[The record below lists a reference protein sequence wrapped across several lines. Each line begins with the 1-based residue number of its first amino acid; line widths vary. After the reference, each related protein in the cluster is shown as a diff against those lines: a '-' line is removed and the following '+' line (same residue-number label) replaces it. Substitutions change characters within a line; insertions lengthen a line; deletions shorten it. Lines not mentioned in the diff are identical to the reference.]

1 MSTVLASPVPKLDEV
16 RSILLS
22 KTTWQ
27 LPQDL
32 KEKSEGAKVVS
43 LEELKKLPMSQCVE
57 IFSPV
62 HRVALLSAAAHLAVP
77 APKVAQTLITIFN
90 ELPGPAYNTTPEF
103 KNSPYDFTPGLPLSD
118 EDFTN
123 FLKAIYPDAEKEV
136 LELFEEPYVSAAQVL
151 LLVSTI
157 ELVSDYAL
165 IAAVLDAEFKGAALL
180 SSEEFSRELAP
191 QFVSIVAQRIF
202 DIALNSKNLR
212 KKGSKILSSL
222 PKLFAPIFAA
232 VAQLRTAVV
241 KPQHFFDKFTLFSY
255 TSNIV
260 YSTVEICKYLGKP
273 ADNVT
278 VENASQL
285 LATAAFSMIS
295 GLAPKVQESIEK
307 KRITV
312 GTISK
317 EIAVAVAENGPA
329 ALTMMNFYAPPAGK
343 KVLPKEPVGCIDLL
357 PKQMK
362 VRQEVIQLVT
372 SIFKRHGGVAID
384 TPVFELRSVLTE
396 KYGEESKLIYNL
408 EDQGGELL
416 SLRYDLTVPFARFVA
431 THGITKIKRYHIA
444 KVYRRDKPAIE
455 RGRFREFYQCDF
467 DVAGTS
473 GLMISDA
480 EVISIVSELLT
491 AIGKLCRL
499 DNFNYSIRVSHRQL
513 LSAMTK
519 VAGVPDE
526 KFKTICSSVDKL
538 DKLPWS
544 DVSRELVDVK
554 GLSQAAADKLGEFV
568 SIQGNP
574 REVLAALRQK
584 QDFVAVAG
592 KVLDEMEVLFNYLEA
607 TGCLGNINFDLSL
620 ARGLDYYTGV
630 IYEAGTT
637 SGDVGSIAGGGRY
650 DGLIGMFSGRQ
661 VPAVGVSLGIERI
674 FALIERLKANEE
686 VKESDTEVYIAGI
699 FSDYTK
705 KRFELASKFWEL
717 GVPTEFFPKE
727 KPDIKQQLLAAEQ
740 LGAKVFVL
748 LAPDELEKG
757 QIKIREMT
765 PKGVERQPIERVVP
779 EADVVQ
785 ETIKL
790 LNELKNA
797 N

>member
-1 MSTVLASPVPKLDEV
+1 MATVLASPVPKLDEV
-16 RSILLS
+16 RSILLT

-32 KEKSEGAKVVS
+32 KEKADGFKVVS
-43 LEELKKLPMSQCVE
+43 LDHLKKLPMSQCLE

-62 HRVALLSAAAHLAVP
+62 HRVALISAAAHLAVP
-77 APKVAQTLITIFN
+77 APQIAQTLINIFN
-90 ELPGPAYNTTPEF
+90 ELPGPAYNATAEF
-103 KNSPYDFTPGLPLSD
+103 NNSPYDFTPGKPITDANFS
-118 EDFTN
+118 N
-123 FLKAIYPDAEKEV
+123 FLKQLYPDASKETV
-136 LELFEEPYVSAAQVL
+136 EILEQPYVSAAQVL
-151 LLVSTI
+151 LLVATM
-157 ELVSDYAL
+157 EMVSDYAL
-165 IAAVLDAEFKGAALL
+165 IATVLDAEFKGAALL
-180 SSEEFSRELAP
+180 SSETFSRETAP

-212 KKGSKILSSL
+212 KKGSDILSNV

-232 VAQLRTAVV
+232 VAQLRTAVA

-255 TSNIV
+255 TSGIV
-260 YSTVEICKYLGKP
+260 YSTNEICKYLGKEVN
-273 ADNVT
+273 AT
-278 VENASQL
+278 VENATQL
-285 LATAAFSMIS
+285 LASAAFAMIS
-295 GLAPKVQESIEK
+295 SLAPKVQEMIEK
-307 KRITV
+307 KRLTV

-317 EIAVAVAENGPA
+317 EIAVNVAENGPA
-329 ALTMMNFYAPPAGK
+329 ALSTMAFYQPPAGK
-343 KVLPKEPVGCIDLL
+343 KVLPKEAVGCIDLL

-362 VRQEVIQLVT
+362 VREEVIKLVT
-372 SIFKRHGGVAID
+372 SIFKRHGAVSID

-431 THGITKIKRYHIA
+431 THGITKIRRYHIA

-467 DVAGTS
+467 DIAGTS
-473 GLMISDA
+473 GPMIADA
-480 EVISIVSELLT
+480 EVISIVSELLS
-491 AIGKLCRL
+491 AIGKLCQL

-526 KFKTICSSVDKL
+526 KFKTVCSSVDKL
-538 DKLPWS
+538 DKLPWA
-544 DVSRELVDVK
+544 DVARELVDVK
-554 GLSQAAADKLGEFV
+554 GLFQAAADKLAEFV
-568 SIQGNP
+568 SIQGRP
-574 REVLAALRQK
+574 MDVLAALRQK
-584 QDFVAVAG
+584 ADFVAVAG
-592 KVLDEMEVLFNYLEA
+592 KVLDEMEILFGYLEA
-607 TGCLGNINFDLSL
+607 IGCLDKINFDLSL

-637 SGDVGSIAGGGRY
+637 SGEVGSIAGGGRY
-650 DGLIGMFSGRQ
+650 DGLIGMFSGKP

-674 FALIERLKANEE
+674 FALIEKLKSGQE
-686 VKESDTEVYIAGI
+686 VKEADTEVYVAGI

-717 GVPTEFFPKE
+717 GIATEIFPKAV
-727 KPDIKQQLLAAEQ
+727 PDIKTQLQAAEQ
-740 LGAKVFVL
+740 VGAKVFVL
-748 LAPDELEKG
+748 FAPDELAKG
-757 QIKIREMT
+757 VVKIREIT
-765 PKGVERQPIERVVP
+765 PKGVKREPIERVVP
-779 EADVVQ
+779 EADLVQ

-790 LNELKNA
+790 LEDVKKL
-797 N
+797 